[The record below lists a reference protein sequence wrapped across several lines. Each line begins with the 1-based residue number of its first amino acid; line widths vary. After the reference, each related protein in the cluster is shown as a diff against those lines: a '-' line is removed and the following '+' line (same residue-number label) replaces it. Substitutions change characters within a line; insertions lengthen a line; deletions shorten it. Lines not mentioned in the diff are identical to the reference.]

1 MRARFLPRRAAIRRY
16 CAARYV
22 FFVLEATCAISTRIC
37 RSQRLPFR
45 LWFVSYRG
53 FLSPFGDMTL
63 WNILASYLVIPYIS
77 SYPCVTN
84 LKLWGHIFSVAPET
98 SLMEEG
104 ARFHLNIGH
113 HRSDPLVT

>member
-1 MRARFLPRRAAIRRY
+1 MQHAEIELLLGREMPH
-16 CAARYV
+16 
-22 FFVLEATCAISTRIC
+22 TGHK
-37 RSQRLPFR
+37 RLPQ

-84 LKLWGHIFSVAPET
+84 LRLWGHIFSVAPET

-104 ARFHLNIGH
+104 ARFRLNIGH

>member
-1 MRARFLPRRAAIRRY
+1 MDSRHIIWRESAMI
-16 CAARYV
+16 
-22 FFVLEATCAISTRIC
+22 
-37 RSQRLPFR
+37 
-45 LWFVSYRG
+45 W

-84 LKLWGHIFSVAPET
+84 LRLWGHIFSVAPET

-104 ARFHLNIGH
+104 ARFRLNIGH